1 MASFARLSSRFNG
14 QHFMAVDG
22 EVALIS
28 HPAITTPSVW
38 MPGLDVREEGHVVEA
53 GLADHQ
59 LPLGRSVQKIEI
71 LGELG
76 ATMSG

>member
-1 MASFARLSSRFNG
+1 MASFAKLSSRFNG
-14 QHFMAVDG
+14 QHFMTVDG

-38 MPGLDVREEGHVVEA
+38 MPGLDVREVGHVVEA

-59 LPLGRSVQKIEI
+59 LPLGRSEQKIDMVS
-71 LGELG
+71 ELG
-76 ATMSG
+76 ATMNG